1 MPYLVEVFVGEGP
14 FVLVEGTLEGTLVQ
28 RGGVLGEEK
37 DGIALV
43 PQKFAEI
50 AMRDVVEDGAQIL
63 VNLLALKFQ
72 DLKKK
77 SLRLLHPQ

>member
-1 MPYLVEVFVGEGP
+1 MPYLVEVFVAKGP
-14 FVLVEGTLEGTLVQ
+14 FVLVEGTLVGDPKRV
-28 RGGVLGEEK
+28 GVLGEEK
-37 DGIALV
+37 VGIALV

-72 DLKKK
+72 DLKKR